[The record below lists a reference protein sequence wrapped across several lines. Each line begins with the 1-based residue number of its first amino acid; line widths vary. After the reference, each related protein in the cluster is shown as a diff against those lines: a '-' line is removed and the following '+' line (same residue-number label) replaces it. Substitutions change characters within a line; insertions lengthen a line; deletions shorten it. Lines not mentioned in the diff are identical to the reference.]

1 MRGAMNPQYP
11 VLFLLRPCCRPV
23 IWPNGF
29 EQSTES
35 ARQSKRA
42 PVCSLLFTGA
52 PARSGKAAMYFGAR
66 QIEMSAR
73 LRQRLDGER
82 DALAAADAQR
92 DDAALEAVAPH
103 RVNEARGEHR
113 AGGADGMAVR
123 DRAALDVDDVL
134 GQPELAGDRDDDRR
148 EGLVDLD
155 ALDLAER

>member
-1 MRGAMNPQYP
+1 M
-11 VLFLLRPCCRPV
+11 LFPWPAPRPSRVKSRHRP
-23 IWPNGF
+23 P
-29 EQSTES
+29 
-35 ARQSKRA
+35 
-42 PVCSLLFTGA
+42 
-52 PARSGKAAMYFGAR
+52 
-66 QIEMSAR
+66 

-103 RVNEARGEHR
+103 RVNEARREHR

-134 GQPELAGDRDDDRR
+134 GQPELAGDSDDDRR

-155 ALDLAER
+155 ALDLAERPAGARERLAHRRDRT